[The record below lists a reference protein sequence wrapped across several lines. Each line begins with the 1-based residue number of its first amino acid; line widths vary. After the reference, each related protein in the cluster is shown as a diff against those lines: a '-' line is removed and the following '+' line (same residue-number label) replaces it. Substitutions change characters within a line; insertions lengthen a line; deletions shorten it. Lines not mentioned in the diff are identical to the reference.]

1 VIETGRNRRRVESV
15 DTRVHQ
21 SFCSSTGADMM
32 MTVHPIVLEQRRF
45 ERNYFFLFFFF
56 FSNVYYKYRSKQNT
70 RHRLSVCLNRI
81 DEKETSPRFPAVGP
95 YLFLPRADPLQT
107 NCQVE
112 MLLNWENGKNEFITT
127 HTHTASLIERE
138 RWLGASL
145 WGHL

>member
-1 VIETGRNRRRVESV
+1 MIETGRNRRRVESV

-45 ERNYFFLFFFF
+45 ERNYFFSFLFFKR
-56 FSNVYYKYRSKQNT
+56 VLIPVNT

-107 NCQVE
+107 NCQVK
-112 MLLNWENGKNEFITT
+112 MLLNWENGKTSSSL
-127 HTHTASLIERE
+127 HTHSFSHRE
-138 RWLGASL
+138 R
-145 WGHL
+145 